1 MSRSEANKKRAKAI
15 DTKYETTVKEPETEV
30 KEETKKEKK
39 PFFKFKSTPAERMTK
54 LATLNA
60 RTYIFLKG
68 MGIVNKKLSAK
79 VNGEVQPN
87 GKPWFNDNKVTETKE
102 EEKAS
107 PILNTVPTT
116 TEVVKKDTQKKDQ
129 DEKKET
135 KKTESTQQDS
145 VKSKEQPAK
154 EEKKDKEPKVVEVK
168 EDEID
173 YLVEPETEMEK
184 VLKPKKN
191 YRKNGKKARKAAME
205 AAKKSA

>member
-15 DTKYETTVKEPETEV
+15 DTKFETAQEPVKA
-30 KEETKKEKK
+30 EENTKKEKK
-39 PFFKFKSTPAERMTK
+39 PFLKVKTTPAERMTK

-68 MGIVNKKLSAK
+68 MGIVNKKLSSK
-79 VNGEVQPN
+79 VNGEVMPN
-87 GKPWFNDNKVTETKE
+87 GKPWFNDKSATETKE

-116 TEVVKKDTQKKDQ
+116 TEVVKKDQKKQ
-129 DEKKET
+129 EETT

-145 VKSKEQPAK
+145 VKTKQPAK
-154 EEKKDKEPKVVEVK
+154 EEKKDKEEPKIVEVK

>member
-15 DTKYETTVKEPETEV
+15 DTKFETTKEPEV
-30 KEETKKEKK
+30 KVEETKKEKK
-39 PFFKFKSTPAERMTK
+39 HFLKFKTTPAERMTK

-68 MGIVNKKLSAK
+68 MGIVNKRLNAK

-87 GKPWFNDNKVTETKE
+87 GKPWFSDKSAAETKE

-116 TEVVKKDTQKKDQ
+116 TEVVKKDTQKKQ
-129 DEKKET
+129 EET

-145 VKSKEQPAK
+145 VKTKQPK
-154 EEKKDKEPKVVEVK
+154 EEKKDKEEPKVVEVK

-184 VLKPKKN
+184 VLRPKKN

>member
-1 MSRSEANKKRAKAI
+1 MSRSEANKKRAKVVDA
-15 DTKYETTVKEPETEV
+15 KFETTTKEPEV
-30 KEETKKEKK
+30 KVEENTKKEKK
-39 PFFKFKSTPAERMTK
+39 HFLKFKMTPAERMTK

-68 MGIVNKKLSAK
+68 MGIVNKKLNAK
-79 VNGEVQPN
+79 VNGEVMPN
-87 GKPWFNDNKVTETKE
+87 GKPWFNDKSATETKE

-116 TEVVKKDTQKKDQ
+116 TEVVKKDTQKKQ
-129 DEKKET
+129 EETT

-145 VKSKEQPAK
+145 VKTKQPAK
-154 EEKKDKEPKVVEVK
+154 EEKKDKEEPKIVEVK

>member
-1 MSRSEANKKRAKAI
+1 MSRSEANKKREKAI
-15 DTKYETTVKEPETEV
+15 DTKFETTKEPEV
-30 KEETKKEKK
+30 KAEENTKKEKK
-39 PFFKFKSTPAERMTK
+39 HFLKFKTTPAERMTK

-68 MGIVNKKLSAK
+68 MGIVNKKLNAK

-87 GKPWFNDNKVTETKE
+87 GKPWFNDKSTTETKE

-116 TEVVKKDTQKKDQ
+116 TEVVKKDTQKKQ
-129 DEKKET
+129 EET
-135 KKTESTQQDS
+135 AKKTESTQQDS
-145 VKSKEQPAK
+145 VKTKQPAK
-154 EEKKDKEPKVVEVK
+154 EEKKDKEEPKVVEVK

-173 YLVEPETEMEK
+173 YLIEPETEMER

>member
-1 MSRSEANKKRAKAI
+1 MSRSEANKKREKAI
-15 DTKYETTVKEPETEV
+15 DTKFETATKELEV
-30 KEETKKEKK
+30 KAEENTKKEKK
-39 PFFKFKSTPAERMTK
+39 HFLKFKMTPAERMTK

-68 MGIVNKKLSAK
+68 MGIVNKKLNAK

-87 GKPWFNDNKVTETKE
+87 GKPWFNDKSATETKE

-116 TEVVKKDTQKKDQ
+116 TEVVKKDTQKKQ
-129 DEKKET
+129 EET
-135 KKTESTQQDS
+135 AKKTESTQQDS
-145 VKSKEQPAK
+145 VKTKQPAK
-154 EEKKDKEPKVVEVK
+154 EEKKEEPKVVEVK

-173 YLVEPETEMEK
+173 YLIEPETEMEK

>member
-15 DTKYETTVKEPETEV
+15 DTKFETTTKEPEV
-30 KEETKKEKK
+30 KAEESAKKEKK
-39 PFFKFKSTPAERMTK
+39 PFLKFKTTPAERMTK

-68 MGIVNKKLSAK
+68 MGIVNKKLSSK
-79 VNGEVQPN
+79 VNGEVMPN
-87 GKPWFNDNKVTETKE
+87 GKPWFNDKSATETKE

-116 TEVVKKDTQKKDQ
+116 TEVVKKDTKKD
-129 DEKKET
+129 ETT

-145 VKSKEQPAK
+145 VKTKQPAK
-154 EEKKDKEPKVVEVK
+154 EEKKDKEEPKIVEVK

>member
-15 DTKYETTVKEPETEV
+15 DTKFETAKEPEV
-30 KEETKKEKK
+30 KVEENTKKEKK
-39 PFFKFKSTPAERMTK
+39 PFLKFKTTPAERMTK

-68 MGIVNKKLSAK
+68 MGIVNKKLNAK
-79 VNGEVQPN
+79 VNGEVMPN
-87 GKPWFNDNKVTETKE
+87 GKPWFNDKSVTETKE

-116 TEVVKKDTQKKDQ
+116 TEVVKKDQKKQ
-129 DEKKET
+129 EETT

-145 VKSKEQPAK
+145 VKTKQPAK
-154 EEKKDKEPKVVEVK
+154 EEKKDKEEPKVVEVK

>member
-1 MSRSEANKKRAKAI
+1 MSRSEANKKREKAI
-15 DTKYETTVKEPETEV
+15 DTKFETTKEPEV
-30 KEETKKEKK
+30 KAEENTKKEKK
-39 PFFKFKSTPAERMTK
+39 HFLKFKMTPAERMTK

-68 MGIVNKKLSAK
+68 MGIVNKKLNAK

-87 GKPWFNDNKVTETKE
+87 GKPWFNDKSATETKE

-116 TEVVKKDTQKKDQ
+116 TEVVKKDTKKD
-129 DEKKET
+129 ETT

-145 VKSKEQPAK
+145 VKTKQPAK
-154 EEKKDKEPKVVEVK
+154 EEKKDKEEPKVVEVK

-173 YLVEPETEMEK
+173 YLIEPETEMER

>member
-1 MSRSEANKKRAKAI
+1 MSRSEANKKRAKAV
-15 DTKYETTVKEPETEV
+15 DAKFETTTKEPEV
-30 KEETKKEKK
+30 KVEDNTKKEKK
-39 PFFKFKSTPAERMTK
+39 HFLKFKTTPAERMTK

-68 MGIVNKKLSAK
+68 MGIVNKKLNAK
-79 VNGEVQPN
+79 VNGEVMPN
-87 GKPWFNDNKVTETKE
+87 GKPWFNDKSVETKE

-116 TEVVKKDTQKKDQ
+116 TEVVKKDTQKKQ
-129 DEKKET
+129 EETT

-145 VKSKEQPAK
+145 VKTKQPAK
-154 EEKKDKEPKVVEVK
+154 EEKKDKEEPKVVEVK

>member
-1 MSRSEANKKRAKAI
+1 MSRSEANKKREKAI
-15 DTKYETTVKEPETEV
+15 DTKFETTKEPEV
-30 KEETKKEKK
+30 KAEENTKKEKK
-39 PFFKFKSTPAERMTK
+39 HFLKFKMTPAERMTK

-68 MGIVNKKLSAK
+68 MGIVNKKLNAK

-87 GKPWFNDNKVTETKE
+87 GKPWFNDKSATETKE

-116 TEVVKKDTQKKDQ
+116 TEVVKKDTQKKQ
-129 DEKKET
+129 EET
-135 KKTESTQQDS
+135 AKKTESTQQDS
-145 VKSKEQPAK
+145 VKTKQPAK
-154 EEKKDKEPKVVEVK
+154 EEKKEEPKVVEVK
-168 EDEID
+168 EDENDDEID
-173 YLVEPETEMEK
+173 YLPETEMER

>member
-15 DTKYETTVKEPETEV
+15 DTKFETTKEPEV
-30 KEETKKEKK
+30 KVEETKKEKK
-39 PFFKFKSTPAERMTK
+39 PFLKFKTTPAERMTK

-68 MGIVNKKLSAK
+68 MGIVNKRLNAK
-79 VNGEVQPN
+79 VNGEVMPD
-87 GKPWFNDNKVTETKE
+87 GKPWFSDKSAAETKE

-116 TEVVKKDTQKKDQ
+116 TEVVKKDTQKKQ
-129 DEKKET
+129 EET
-135 KKTESTQQDS
+135 SKKTESTQQDS
-145 VKSKEQPAK
+145 VKTKQPK
-154 EEKKDKEPKVVEVK
+154 EEKKDKEEPKVVEVK
-168 EDEID
+168 EDENDDEID
-173 YLVEPETEMEK
+173 YLPETEMEK
-184 VLKPKKN
+184 VLRPKKN

>member
-1 MSRSEANKKRAKAI
+1 MSRSEANKKREKVI
-15 DTKYETTVKEPETEV
+15 DTKFETTTKEPEV
-30 KEETKKEKK
+30 KAEENTKKEKK
-39 PFFKFKSTPAERMTK
+39 HFLKFKMTPAERMTK

-68 MGIVNKKLSAK
+68 MGIVNKKLNAK

-87 GKPWFNDNKVTETKE
+87 GKPWFNDKSATETKE

-116 TEVVKKDTQKKDQ
+116 TEVVKKDTQKKQ
-129 DEKKET
+129 EET
-135 KKTESTQQDS
+135 AKKTESTQQDS
-145 VKSKEQPAK
+145 VKTKQPAK
-154 EEKKDKEPKVVEVK
+154 EEKKEEPKVVEVK

-173 YLVEPETEMEK
+173 YLIEPETEMEK

>member
-1 MSRSEANKKRAKAI
+1 MSRSEANKKRAKAV
-15 DTKYETTVKEPETEV
+15 DAKFETTTKEPEV
-30 KEETKKEKK
+30 KADENTKKEKK
-39 PFFKFKSTPAERMTK
+39 PFLKFKTTPAERMTK

-68 MGIVNKKLSAK
+68 MGIVNKKLSSK
-79 VNGEVQPN
+79 VNGEVMPN
-87 GKPWFNDNKVTETKE
+87 GKPWFNDKSVETKE

-116 TEVVKKDTQKKDQ
+116 TEVVKKDTKKQ
-129 DEKKET
+129 EET

-145 VKSKEQPAK
+145 VKTKQPAK
-154 EEKKDKEPKVVEVK
+154 EEKKEEPKVVEVK

-173 YLVEPETEMEK
+173 YLVEPETEMER

>member
-15 DTKYETTVKEPETEV
+15 DTKFETTTKEPEV
-30 KEETKKEKK
+30 KAEESTKKEKK
-39 PFFKFKSTPAERMTK
+39 PFLKFKTTPAERMTK

-68 MGIVNKKLSAK
+68 MGIVNKKLSSK
-79 VNGEVQPN
+79 VNGEVMPN
-87 GKPWFNDNKVTETKE
+87 GKPWFNDKSVETKE

-116 TEVVKKDTQKKDQ
+116 TEVVKKDTKKQ
-129 DEKKET
+129 EET

-145 VKSKEQPAK
+145 VKTKQPAK
-154 EEKKDKEPKVVEVK
+154 EEKKDKDEPKVVEVK

-173 YLVEPETEMEK
+173 YLVEPETEMER

>member
-15 DTKYETTVKEPETEV
+15 DTKFETTKEPEV
-30 KEETKKEKK
+30 KVEENTKKERK
-39 PFFKFKSTPAERMTK
+39 PLLKFKTTPAERMTK
-54 LATLNA
+54 LVTLNA

-68 MGIVNKKLSAK
+68 MGIVNKKLNAK

-87 GKPWFNDNKVTETKE
+87 GKPWFNDKSVETKE

-116 TEVVKKDTQKKDQ
+116 TEVVKKDTKKD
-129 DEKKET
+129 ETT

-145 VKSKEQPAK
+145 VKTKQPAK
-154 EEKKDKEPKVVEVK
+154 EEKKEEPKVVEVK

>member
-1 MSRSEANKKRAKAI
+1 MSRSEANKKRMQAI
-15 DTKYETTVKEPETEV
+15 DTKFETAKEPEV
-30 KEETKKEKK
+30 KVEETKKEKK
-39 PFFKFKSTPAERMTK
+39 PFLKFKTTPAERMTK

-68 MGIVNKKLSAK
+68 MGIVNKRLNAK

-87 GKPWFNDNKVTETKE
+87 GKPWFSDKSAAETKE

-116 TEVVKKDTQKKDQ
+116 TEVVKKDTQKKQ
-129 DEKKET
+129 EET
-135 KKTESTQQDS
+135 SKKTESTQQDS
-145 VKSKEQPAK
+145 VKTKQPK
-154 EEKKDKEPKVVEVK
+154 EEKKDKEEPKVVEVK
-168 EDEID
+168 EDDID

-184 VLKPKKN
+184 VLRPKKN

>member
-15 DTKYETTVKEPETEV
+15 DTKFETTKEPEV
-30 KEETKKEKK
+30 KVEETKKEKK
-39 PFFKFKSTPAERMTK
+39 PFLKFKTTPAERMTK

-68 MGIVNKKLSAK
+68 MGIVNKRLNAK

-87 GKPWFNDNKVTETKE
+87 GKPWFSDKSAAETKE

-116 TEVVKKDTQKKDQ
+116 TEVVKKDTKKQ
-129 DEKKET
+129 EET
-135 KKTESTQQDS
+135 SKKTESTQQDS
-145 VKSKEQPAK
+145 VKTKQPK
-154 EEKKDKEPKVVEVK
+154 EEKKDKEEPKVVEVK

-184 VLKPKKN
+184 VLRPKKN

>member
-15 DTKYETTVKEPETEV
+15 DTTFETTKEPEV
-30 KEETKKEKK
+30 KVEETKKEKK
-39 PFFKFKSTPAERMTK
+39 PFLKFKTTPAERMTK

-68 MGIVNKKLSAK
+68 MGIVNKKLNAK
-79 VNGEVQPN
+79 VNGEVMPD
-87 GKPWFNDNKVTETKE
+87 GKPWFSDKSAAETKE

-116 TEVVKKDTQKKDQ
+116 TEVVKKDAQKKQ
-129 DEKKET
+129 EET

-145 VKSKEQPAK
+145 VKTKQPK
-154 EEKKDKEPKVVEVK
+154 EEKKDKEEPKVVEVK

-184 VLKPKKN
+184 VLRPKKN

>member
-15 DTKYETTVKEPETEV
+15 DTKFETAKEPEV
-30 KEETKKEKK
+30 KVEETKKEKK
-39 PFFKFKSTPAERMTK
+39 PFLKFKTTPAERMTK

-68 MGIVNKKLSAK
+68 MGIVNKKLSSK

-87 GKPWFNDNKVTETKE
+87 GKPWFNDKSATETKE

-116 TEVVKKDTQKKDQ
+116 TEVVKKDTQKKQ
-129 DEKKET
+129 EETAKKA
-135 KKTESTQQDS
+135 ESTQQDS
-145 VKSKEQPAK
+145 VKTKQPAK
-154 EEKKDKEPKVVEVK
+154 EEKKDKEEPKVVEVK

-173 YLVEPETEMEK
+173 YLVEPETEMER

>member
-15 DTKYETTVKEPETEV
+15 DTKFETAKEPEV
-30 KEETKKEKK
+30 KVEETKKEKK
-39 PFFKFKSTPAERMTK
+39 PFLKFKTTPAERMTK

-68 MGIVNKKLSAK
+68 MGIVNKKLSSK

-87 GKPWFNDNKVTETKE
+87 GKPWFNDKSATETKE

-116 TEVVKKDTQKKDQ
+116 TEVVKKDTQKKQ
-129 DEKKET
+129 EET

-145 VKSKEQPAK
+145 VKTKQPAK
-154 EEKKDKEPKVVEVK
+154 EEKDKEEPKVVEVK

-173 YLVEPETEMEK
+173 YLVEPETEMER

>member
-1 MSRSEANKKRAKAI
+1 MSRSEANKKRKAAVDAKF
-15 DTKYETTVKEPETEV
+15 ETTTKEPEEN
-30 KEETKKEKK
+30 TKKEKK
-39 PFFKFKSTPAERMTK
+39 PFLKFKTTPAERMTK

-68 MGIVNKKLSAK
+68 MGIVNKKLNAK
-79 VNGEVQPN
+79 VNGEVMPN
-87 GKPWFNDNKVTETKE
+87 GKPWFNDKSATETKE

-116 TEVVKKDTQKKDQ
+116 TEVVKKDTQKKQ
-129 DEKKET
+129 EET

-145 VKSKEQPAK
+145 VKTKQPAK
-154 EEKKDKEPKVVEVK
+154 EEKKDKEEPKIVEVK

>member
-1 MSRSEANKKRAKAI
+1 MSRSEANKKREKAI
-15 DTKYETTVKEPETEV
+15 DTKFETTTKEPEV
-30 KEETKKEKK
+30 KAEENTKKEKK
-39 PFFKFKSTPAERMTK
+39 HFLKFKMTPAERMTK

-68 MGIVNKKLSAK
+68 MGIVNKKLNAK

-87 GKPWFNDNKVTETKE
+87 GKPWFNDKSTIETKE

-116 TEVVKKDTQKKDQ
+116 TEVVKKDTQKKQ
-129 DEKKET
+129 EET
-135 KKTESTQQDS
+135 AKKTESTQQDS
-145 VKSKEQPAK
+145 VKTKQPAK
-154 EEKKDKEPKVVEVK
+154 EEKKEEPKVVEVK

-173 YLVEPETEMEK
+173 YLIEPETEMEK

-205 AAKKSA
+205 AAKRSA

>member
-15 DTKYETTVKEPETEV
+15 DTKFETTKEPEV
-30 KEETKKEKK
+30 KVEENTKKEKK
-39 PFFKFKSTPAERMTK
+39 HFLKFKMTPAERMTK

-68 MGIVNKKLSAK
+68 MGIVNKKLNAK

-87 GKPWFNDNKVTETKE
+87 GKPWFNDKSATETKE

-116 TEVVKKDTQKKDQ
+116 TEVVKKDTQKKQ
-129 DEKKET
+129 EET
-135 KKTESTQQDS
+135 AKKTESTQQDS
-145 VKSKEQPAK
+145 VKTKQPAK
-154 EEKKDKEPKVVEVK
+154 EEKKDKEEPKIVEVK

>member
-15 DTKYETTVKEPETEV
+15 DTKFETTKEPEV
-30 KEETKKEKK
+30 KVEENTKKERK
-39 PFFKFKSTPAERMTK
+39 PLLKFKTTPAERMTK

-68 MGIVNKKLSAK
+68 MGIVNKKLNAK

-87 GKPWFNDNKVTETKE
+87 GKPWFNDKSVETKE

-116 TEVVKKDTQKKDQ
+116 TEVVKKDTKKD
-129 DEKKET
+129 ETT

-145 VKSKEQPAK
+145 VKTKQPTK
-154 EEKKDKEPKVVEVK
+154 EEKKDKEEPKVVEVK

>member
-15 DTKYETTVKEPETEV
+15 DTKFETAKEPEV
-30 KEETKKEKK
+30 KVEETKKEKK
-39 PFFKFKSTPAERMTK
+39 PFLKFKTTPAERMTK

-68 MGIVNKKLSAK
+68 MGIVNKKLNAK
-79 VNGEVQPN
+79 VNGEVMPD
-87 GKPWFNDNKVTETKE
+87 GKPWFSDKSAAETKE

-116 TEVVKKDTQKKDQ
+116 TEVVKKDTQKKQ
-129 DEKKET
+129 EET

-145 VKSKEQPAK
+145 VKTKQPK
-154 EEKKDKEPKVVEVK
+154 EEKKDKEEPKVVEVK

>member
-15 DTKYETTVKEPETEV
+15 DTKFETAKEPEV
-30 KEETKKEKK
+30 KAEENTKKEKK
-39 PFFKFKSTPAERMTK
+39 PFLKFKTTPAERMTK

-68 MGIVNKKLSAK
+68 MGIVNKKLNAK
-79 VNGEVQPN
+79 VNGEVMPN
-87 GKPWFNDNKVTETKE
+87 GKPWFNDKSATETKE

-116 TEVVKKDTQKKDQ
+116 TEVVKKDTQKKQ
-129 DEKKET
+129 EETT

-145 VKSKEQPAK
+145 VKTKQPAK
-154 EEKKDKEPKVVEVK
+154 EEKDKEEPKVVEVK

-173 YLVEPETEMEK
+173 YLVEPETEMER

>member
-15 DTKYETTVKEPETEV
+15 DTKFETTTKEPEV
-30 KEETKKEKK
+30 KAEESAKKEKK
-39 PFFKFKSTPAERMTK
+39 PFLKFKTTPAERMTK

-68 MGIVNKKLSAK
+68 MGIVNKKLSSK
-79 VNGEVQPN
+79 VNGEVMPN
-87 GKPWFNDNKVTETKE
+87 GKPWFNDKSVETKE

-116 TEVVKKDTQKKDQ
+116 TEVVKKDTKKD
-129 DEKKET
+129 ETT

-145 VKSKEQPAK
+145 VKTKQPAK
-154 EEKKDKEPKVVEVK
+154 EEKKDKDEPKVVEVK

-173 YLVEPETEMEK
+173 YLVEPETEMER

>member
-15 DTKYETTVKEPETEV
+15 DTKFETAKEPEV
-30 KEETKKEKK
+30 KVEETKKEKK
-39 PFFKFKSTPAERMTK
+39 HFLKFKTTPAERMTK

-68 MGIVNKKLSAK
+68 MGIVNKRLNAK

-87 GKPWFNDNKVTETKE
+87 GKPWFSDKSAAETKE

-116 TEVVKKDTQKKDQ
+116 TEVVKKDTKKQ
-129 DEKKET
+129 EET
-135 KKTESTQQDS
+135 SKKTESTQQDS
-145 VKSKEQPAK
+145 VKTKQPK
-154 EEKKDKEPKVVEVK
+154 EEKKDKEEPKVVEVK

-184 VLKPKKN
+184 VLRPKKN

>member
-1 MSRSEANKKRAKAI
+1 MSRSEANKKRKVAVDAKF
-15 DTKYETTVKEPETEV
+15 ETTTKEPEV
-30 KEETKKEKK
+30 KAEESTKKEKK
-39 PFFKFKSTPAERMTK
+39 HFLKFKMTPAERMTK

-68 MGIVNKKLSAK
+68 MGIVNKKLNAK
-79 VNGEVQPN
+79 VNGEVMPN
-87 GKPWFNDNKVTETKE
+87 GKPWFNDKSATETKE

-116 TEVVKKDTQKKDQ
+116 TEVVKKDTQKKQ
-129 DEKKET
+129 EET
-135 KKTESTQQDS
+135 AKKTESTQQDS
-145 VKSKEQPAK
+145 VKTKQPTK
-154 EEKKDKEPKVVEVK
+154 EEKKDKEEPKVVEVK

-173 YLVEPETEMEK
+173 YLIEPETEMER

>member
-1 MSRSEANKKRAKAI
+1 MSRSEANKKRAKAV
-15 DTKYETTVKEPETEV
+15 DAKFETAKEPEIKV
-30 KEETKKEKK
+30 DETKKEKK
-39 PFFKFKSTPAERMTK
+39 PFLKFKTTPAERMTK

-68 MGIVNKKLSAK
+68 MGIVNKRLNAK

-87 GKPWFNDNKVTETKE
+87 GKPWFSDKSAAETKE

-116 TEVVKKDTQKKDQ
+116 TEVVKKDTQKKQ
-129 DEKKET
+129 EET
-135 KKTESTQQDS
+135 SKKTESTQQDS
-145 VKSKEQPAK
+145 VKTKQPK
-154 EEKKDKEPKVVEVK
+154 EEKKDKEEPKVVEVK

-173 YLVEPETEMEK
+173 YFVEPETEMEK
-184 VLKPKKN
+184 VLRPKKN

>member
-1 MSRSEANKKRAKAI
+1 MSRSEANKKRMQAI
-15 DTKYETTVKEPETEV
+15 DTKFETAKEPEV
-30 KEETKKEKK
+30 KVEETKKEKK
-39 PFFKFKSTPAERMTK
+39 HFLKFKTTPAERMTK

-68 MGIVNKKLSAK
+68 MGIVNKRLNSK
-79 VNGEVQPN
+79 VNGEVMPD
-87 GKPWFNDNKVTETKE
+87 GKPWFSDKNAAETKE

-116 TEVVKKDTQKKDQ
+116 TEVVKKDTQKKQ
-129 DEKKET
+129 EET

-145 VKSKEQPAK
+145 VKTKQPK
-154 EEKKDKEPKVVEVK
+154 EEKKDKEEPKVVEVK
-168 EDEID
+168 EDENDDEID
-173 YLVEPETEMEK
+173 YLPETEMEK
-184 VLKPKKN
+184 VLRPKKN

>member
-1 MSRSEANKKRAKAI
+1 MSRSEANKKREKAI
-15 DTKYETTVKEPETEV
+15 DTKFETTKEPEV
-30 KEETKKEKK
+30 KAEENTKKEKK
-39 PFFKFKSTPAERMTK
+39 HFLKFKMTPAERMTK

-68 MGIVNKKLSAK
+68 MGIVNKKLNAK

-87 GKPWFNDNKVTETKE
+87 GKPWFNDKSATETKE

-116 TEVVKKDTQKKDQ
+116 TEVVKKDTKKD
-129 DEKKET
+129 ETT

-145 VKSKEQPAK
+145 VKTKQPTK
-154 EEKKDKEPKVVEVK
+154 EEKKDKEEPKVVEVK

-173 YLVEPETEMEK
+173 YLIEPETEMER

>member
-1 MSRSEANKKRAKAI
+1 MSRSEANKKRKVAVDAKF
-15 DTKYETTVKEPETEV
+15 ETTTKEPEV
-30 KEETKKEKK
+30 KAEENTKKEKK
-39 PFFKFKSTPAERMTK
+39 HFLKFKMTPAERMTK

-68 MGIVNKKLSAK
+68 MGIVNKKLNAK

-87 GKPWFNDNKVTETKE
+87 GKPWFNDKSATETKE

-116 TEVVKKDTQKKDQ
+116 TEVVKKDTKKD
-129 DEKKET
+129 ETT

-145 VKSKEQPAK
+145 VKTKQPAK
-154 EEKKDKEPKVVEVK
+154 EEKKEEPKVVEVK

-173 YLVEPETEMEK
+173 YLIEPETEMER

>member
-1 MSRSEANKKRAKAI
+1 MSRSEANKKRAKAV
-15 DTKYETTVKEPETEV
+15 DAKFETTTKEPEV
-30 KEETKKEKK
+30 KADENTKKEKK
-39 PFFKFKSTPAERMTK
+39 PFLKFKTTPAERMTK

-68 MGIVNKKLSAK
+68 MGIVNKKLSSK
-79 VNGEVQPN
+79 VNGEVMPN
-87 GKPWFNDNKVTETKE
+87 GKPWFNDKSVETKE

-116 TEVVKKDTQKKDQ
+116 TEVVKKDTKKQ
-129 DEKKET
+129 EET

-145 VKSKEQPAK
+145 VKTKQPTK
-154 EEKKDKEPKVVEVK
+154 EEKKEEPKVVEVK

-173 YLVEPETEMEK
+173 YLVEPETEMER

>member
-15 DTKYETTVKEPETEV
+15 DTKFETTTKDPEV
-30 KEETKKEKK
+30 KAEETKKEKK
-39 PFFKFKSTPAERMTK
+39 PFLKFKTTPAERMTK

-68 MGIVNKKLSAK
+68 MGIVNKKLSSK
-79 VNGEVQPN
+79 VNGEVMPN
-87 GKPWFNDNKVTETKE
+87 GKPWFNDKSVETKE

-116 TEVVKKDTQKKDQ
+116 TEVVKKDTKKD
-129 DEKKET
+129 ETT

-145 VKSKEQPAK
+145 VKTKQPAK
-154 EEKKDKEPKVVEVK
+154 EEKKDKDEPKVVEVK

-173 YLVEPETEMEK
+173 YLVEPETEMER

>member
-1 MSRSEANKKRAKAI
+1 MSRSEANKKREKAI
-15 DTKYETTVKEPETEV
+15 DTKFETTKEPEV
-30 KEETKKEKK
+30 KAEENTKKEKK
-39 PFFKFKSTPAERMTK
+39 HFLKFKMTPAERMTK

-68 MGIVNKKLSAK
+68 MGIVNKKLNAK

-87 GKPWFNDNKVTETKE
+87 GKPWFNDKSATETKE

-116 TEVVKKDTQKKDQ
+116 TEVVKKDTQKKQ
-129 DEKKET
+129 EET
-135 KKTESTQQDS
+135 AKKTESTQQDS
-145 VKSKEQPAK
+145 VKTKQPAK
-154 EEKKDKEPKVVEVK
+154 EEKKEEPKVVEVK

-173 YLVEPETEMEK
+173 YLIEPETEMEK

>member
-1 MSRSEANKKRAKAI
+1 MSRSEANKKREKAI
-15 DTKYETTVKEPETEV
+15 DTKFETTKEPEVKTE
-30 KEETKKEKK
+30 ENTKKEKK
-39 PFFKFKSTPAERMTK
+39 PFLKFKMTPAERMTK

-68 MGIVNKKLSAK
+68 MGIVNKKLNAK

-87 GKPWFNDNKVTETKE
+87 GKPWFNDKSATETKE

-116 TEVVKKDTQKKDQ
+116 TEVVKKDTQKKQ
-129 DEKKET
+129 EET
-135 KKTESTQQDS
+135 AKKTESTQQDS
-145 VKSKEQPAK
+145 VKTKQPAK
-154 EEKKDKEPKVVEVK
+154 EEKKDKEEPKVVEVK

-173 YLVEPETEMEK
+173 YLIEPETEMER

>member
-15 DTKYETTVKEPETEV
+15 DTKFETTKEPEV
-30 KEETKKEKK
+30 KVEENTKKEKK
-39 PFFKFKSTPAERMTK
+39 PFLKFKTTPAERMTK
-54 LATLNA
+54 MATLNA

-68 MGIVNKKLSAK
+68 MGIVNKKLNAK

-87 GKPWFNDNKVTETKE
+87 GKPWFNDKSVETKE

-116 TEVVKKDTQKKDQ
+116 TEVVKKDTKKD
-129 DEKKET
+129 ETT

-145 VKSKEQPAK
+145 VKTKQPAK
-154 EEKKDKEPKVVEVK
+154 EEKKDKEEPKVVEVK